1 MKRILF
7 SLLFCFFVLSASAQT
22 STQVNTGD
30 KSLSNFLTNMA
41 VDYAAGKIAKE
52 VLSDELKFCF
62 GMSYKDFNLVMNKG
76 YNAGEAYMIGL
87 LHKRTG
93 KSVDWIIRNRRPGQ
107 GWGQLAHQLGIHPSE
122 LNKMR
127 VAMKK
132 EWKAKEKAA
141 KKGKGNTEKQVTKSK
156 GKKNKNK

>member
-1 MKRILF
+1 MKRVLL
-7 SLLFCFFVLSASAQT
+7 SLLFCFFVFQASAQVN
-22 STQVNTGD
+22 TQVNVGD
-30 KSLSNFLTNMA
+30 KSLDNFLTNMA

-52 VLSDELKFCF
+52 VLSDELNFCF
-62 GMSYKDFNLVMNKG
+62 GMSYKDFNMVMNKG
-76 YNAGEAYMIGL
+76 YNAGDAYLIGL
-87 LHKRTG
+87 LHKQSG
-93 KSVDWIIRNRRPGQ
+93 KPVSLIIKKRRPGQ

-132 EWKAKEKAA
+132 EWKAKEKAK
-141 KKGKGNTEKQVTKSK
+141 KKGNKEKQATKNK